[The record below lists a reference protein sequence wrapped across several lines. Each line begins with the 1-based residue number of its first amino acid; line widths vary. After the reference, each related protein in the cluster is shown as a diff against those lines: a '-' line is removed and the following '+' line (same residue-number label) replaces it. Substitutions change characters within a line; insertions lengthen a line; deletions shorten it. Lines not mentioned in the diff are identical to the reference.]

1 MMKKIILLI
10 IVLSAINLVAQ
21 EEKKLE
27 LSLGSEFLFP
37 VDTDSDEGFLIGG
50 SAGLG
55 YIMSPIVVF
64 SGSVGYYQS
73 SSNGSEYLQEEPGSV
88 LSISLR
94 VKRYI
99 FQGSSLL
106 KPYLRLDLGFLFP
119 LSESTSPI
127 YPEICGGMGLEFFVN
142 TDAFI
147 FIDAGYL
154 VLTVGDVGNWPKFI
168 LGRIGVNLNI

>member
-1 MMKKIILLI
+1 MKKIILILLVLLPISLI
-10 IVLSAINLVAQ
+10 AQ
-21 EEKKLE
+21 SEKKLE
-27 LSLGSEFLFP
+27 LSLGGEFLFP
-37 VDTDSDEGFLIGG
+37 VDTDSDEDYLIGG
-50 SAGLG
+50 SAGVG

-64 SGSVGYYQS
+64 SGSVGYYQFS
-73 SSNGSEYLQEEPGSV
+73 SDDSEYLQEEPGSV
-88 LSISLR
+88 LGVSLR

-99 FQGSSLL
+99 FQGSSHL
-106 KPYLRLDLGFLFP
+106 KPYLRLDVGFLFP

-154 VLTVGDVGNWPKFI
+154 VLTVGDWQKFI
-168 LGRIGVNLNI
+168 SGRIGVNLHI

>member
-1 MMKKIILLI
+1 MKKIILMLL
-10 IVLSAINLVAQ
+10 VLLPISLMAQSA
-21 EEKKLE
+21 KKIE
-27 LSLGSEFLFP
+27 LSLGGEFLFP
-37 VDTDSDEGFLIGG
+37 VDNDSDEGYLIGG
-50 SAGLG
+50 SAGVG

-73 SSNGSEYLQEEPGSV
+73 SYNGSEYLQEEPGSV

-94 VKRYI
+94 IKRYI

-106 KPYLRLDLGFLFP
+106 KPYLRLDVGFLFP

-147 FIDAGYL
+147 FIDEI
-154 VLTVGDVGNWPKFI
+154 TIK
-168 LGRIGVNLNI
+168 